1 MPHTCLAAVTR
12 QPGTPPSIEMI
23 ELRDPRAG
31 EVLVRTRSAG
41 ICGTDLHF
49 AAGTFP
55 YPMPT
60 VLGHEASGVVET
72 IGDGVTWVNPG
83 NRVIVCDQTFCGRC
97 AQCVSGQMVYCTD
110 TQAKQRQRDRLLI
123 DGRPGRQYLGVS
135 AFAELMLVDENS
147 LIPVPDGLS
156 DDAAALLSCCITTGA
171 ATIFNVARPR
181 PGAAVAVFGCGGV
194 GLGAIQAARAASAST
209 IVAVDSEK
217 HRLTVAKE
225 LGATH
230 VVDAGIDDP
239 VEVVRA
245 STGIGVNI
253 AVEAVG
259 LAITAAQAFS
269 VLAPGGQ
276 AVVLG
281 MLPPGAEIVLPG
293 RTIRQGRGISGT
305 IMGNVRTREDIPRF
319 IDLVRTGSLAAD
331 RLATTHYPLTDI
343 GQALDDARSRRGVR
357 TMIRF

>member
-1 MPHTCLAAVTR
+1 MTHTCLAAVTR
-12 QPGTPPSIEMI
+12 QPDRTPTVEMI
-23 ELRDPRAG
+23 ELREPRTG

-60 VLGHEASGVVET
+60 VLGHEASGVVEA
-72 IGDGVTWVNPG
+72 IGDGVNWVKPG
-83 NRVIVCDQTFCGRC
+83 DRVIVCDQTFCGRC
-97 AQCVSGQMVYCTD
+97 ADCVSGRMVYCTD

-123 DGRPGRQYLGVS
+123 DGGPRRQYLGVS

-147 LIPVPDGLS
+147 LIAVPHGLS
-156 DDAAALLSCCITTGA
+156 DDAAALLACCITTGA

-194 GLGAIQAARAASAST
+194 GLGAIQAAKAAGAST
-209 IVAVDSEK
+209 IVAIDAEQ
-217 HRLTVAKE
+217 HRLAVAKE

-239 VEVVRA
+239 VEVVRT
-245 STGIGVNI
+245 STGIGMDI
-253 AVEAVG
+253 AIEAVG

-281 MLPPGAEIVLPG
+281 MLPPEAEIVLPG
-293 RTIRQGRGISGT
+293 RAIRQGRSIGGSV
-305 IMGNVRTREDIPRF
+305 MGNVRTREDIPRF
-319 IDLVRTGSLAAD
+319 INLVQTGSLSAD
-331 RLATTHYPLTDI
+331 RLATAHYPLAAI
-343 GQALDDARSRRGVR
+343 GQALADARSRRGVR